1 MDDITLN
8 LIVLAVFALL
18 GIGIFVIVRHKQAE
32 KEQKIISLAA
42 SKGWSYESI
51 REPLAWGM
59 RLKSSGWTLEALSRS
74 NGRETSPGSTDQDM
88 STIWQTQHAGC
99 TLLINTRTSQADL
112 GSIGEML
119 TRQVLQ
125 LALGD
130 QANGLKE
137 IKFGSGTF
145 QQKYMLWAQDQ
156 LATDRL
162 LTPSIQTRL
171 IEWKGIPPL
180 IKRVSGVLSVE
191 IKGKRINN
199 PDEILALVTL
209 GNLLAKEN

>member
-1 MDDITLN
+1 MDDMTLN
-8 LIVLAVFALL
+8 LIVLAVFVLL
-18 GIGIFVIVRHKQAE
+18 GAGIFLGVRRKQAE
-32 KEQKIISLAA
+32 KEQIIIRLAA
-42 SKGWSYESI
+42 NKGWSYESI

-74 NGRETSPGSTDQDM
+74 NGRETSPGSTDLDM
-88 STIWQTQHAGC
+88 STIWQSPHPGS
-99 TLLINTRTSQADL
+99 TLLINARTSRADL

-130 QANGLKE
+130 HANGLKE
-137 IKFGSGTF
+137 IKFGSSTF

-156 LATDRL
+156 LAAERM
-162 LTPSIQTRL
+162 LTPALQSNL
-171 IEWKGIPPL
+171 IDWKGIPPL
-180 IKRVSGVLSVE
+180 IKRASGVLSIE
-191 IKGKRINN
+191 IKGKRITN

>member
-8 LIVLAVFALL
+8 LIVLAVFVLL
-18 GIGIFVIVRHKQAE
+18 SIGIFLIVRRKQAE
-32 KEQKIISLAA
+32 KEQLIVRMAA
-42 SKGWSYESI
+42 NNGWNYESL

-74 NGRETSPGSTDQDM
+74 NGRETSPGSTDLDM
-88 STIWQTQHAGC
+88 STIWQSRHPGS

-130 QANGLKE
+130 QAYGLKE
-137 IKFGSGTF
+137 IKFGSSTF
-145 QQKYMLWAQDQ
+145 QQKYMVWAQDQ
-156 LATDRL
+156 LSAEQL
-162 LTPSIQTRL
+162 LTPALQTNL

-180 IKRVSGVLSVE
+180 IKRVSGILSVE

-209 GNLLAKEN
+209 GNMLVNEN

>member
-18 GIGIFVIVRHKQAE
+18 AIGIFLIVRRSQAE
-32 KEQKIISLAA
+32 KEQKIIRLAA
-42 SKGWSYESI
+42 SKGWSYTSI

-74 NGRETSPGSTDQDM
+74 NGRETSPGSTDLDM
-88 STIWQTQHAGC
+88 STIWQTPHPGS

-112 GSIGEML
+112 GSIGEMV
-119 TRQVLQ
+119 TRQVLL

-137 IKFGSGTF
+137 IKFGGSTF
-145 QQKYMLWAQDQ
+145 QQKYMVWAQDQ
-156 LATDRL
+156 PGAERL
-162 LTPSIQTRL
+162 LTPALQASLT
-171 IEWKGIPPL
+171 EWKGISPL
-180 IKRVSGVLSVE
+180 IKRVSGALSVE
-191 IKGKRINN
+191 IKGKRITN
-199 PDEILALVTL
+199 PDEILALVAL
-209 GNLLAKEN
+209 GSMLAKDN